1 MAIHFINHDFCRLSL
16 PVSFTD
22 YGDRSSEKKRT
33 IHVPHGS
40 LSITAPAKDKHAPK
54 GYL

>member
-1 MAIHFINHDFCRLSL
+1 MAFVGFLYQSL
-16 PVSFTD
+16 LLIMVT
-22 YGDRSSEKKRT
+22 EAQKKRT

-40 LSITAPAKDKHAPK
+40 LSIPAPAKDKHAPK

>member
-1 MAIHFINHDFCRLSL
+1 MAIHLINHDFRRLSL
-16 PVSFTD
+16 PVSFTN
-22 YGDRSSEKKRT
+22 YGDRSSEKNRT

-40 LSITAPAKDKHAPK
+40 LSIPAAKDKHAPK